1 MALEKIDAWEIAET
15 LADFYEES
23 FGGKPKGRYQITR
36 KLMKQFTGRKILR
49 QDFLDQIT
57 ERLYDLN
64 LTLIDL
70 AGDTFIVIPT
80 KILEGYRKLTTRM
93 VKSFIEQG
101 QMEMVD
107 NETRKEVSA
116 HGQKQF

>member
-1 MALEKIDAWEIAET
+1 MSSRKLEAWEIAET

-23 FGGKPKGRYQITR
+23 FGGKAKGRYQITR
-36 KLMKQFTGRKILR
+36 KLLKELTGRNILR

-57 ERLYDLN
+57 EHLYDLN

-80 KILEGYRKLTTRM
+80 KILAGYRKLTTIM
-93 VKSFIEQG
+93 VKSFIEKG
-101 QMEMVD
+101 YMEDGD
-107 NETRKEVSA
+107 NKARKELIQ
-116 HGQKQF
+116 HEK